1 MDIFFF
7 YSDINLDDDLFLERK
22 REIKKAVG
30 LLKKREVVKI
40 RFGVIKV

>member
-1 MDIFFF
+1 MD
-7 YSDINLDDDLFLERK
+7 LDDELFLERK
-22 REIKKAVG
+22 REIKKVVG

>member
-1 MDIFFF
+1 MFVFF
-7 YSDINLDDDLFLERK
+7 YSDMDLDDELFLERK